1 MVKAA
6 PAATTA
12 AVFPR
17 NGRAI
22 GFRSQP
28 PLCIITTV
36 VTPSNTAAE
45 IREPSSAEDVPLE
58 ACSVRDLKGGQV
70 QRQRRLLGRD
80 KGRQ

>member
-22 GFRSQP
+22 GFRSQHHHHGGD
-28 PLCIITTV
+28 TV
-36 VTPSNTAAE
+36 E
-45 IREPSSAEDVPLE
+45 HGGGEKREPSSAEDVPLE
-58 ACSVRDLKGGQV
+58 AFSVRDLKGGQV